1 VTLSKNRFHAN
12 ACAHS
17 VRVSAARH
25 ENFSLAAKELCLTES
40 AISRRITEL
49 ERYLDLKLFNRV
61 KQRIILSEAGRIY
74 SEQIR
79 QNLALL
85 ESHTLSLMAY
95 RGTAAALELAVIPTF
110 AMKWLIPRL
119 KEFQT
124 QHPEITLNLRES
136 PSPFL
141 FQDSNFDAAIHFDH
155 PAWAGV
161 TKIELFKEE
170 LIPVISPRHYD
181 MAEIREPADLRNVP
195 LLHTSR
201 TQEAWKRWFERAGC
215 EDVNPQRGSYF
226 ELNAMLHEAARAGLG
241 AALLPKL
248 YVVDDIARGEL
259 AAPFMQTLPGEKRFC
274 VVIPGY
280 KQESRPLKL
289 FVEWVTAAA
298 RRFTEG
304 LESRHLTKLDIR
316 QANDPLPSPPAVKLT
331 AIS

>member
-1 VTLSKNRFHAN
+1 
-12 ACAHS
+12 
-17 VRVSAARH
+17 
-25 ENFSLAAKELCLTES
+25 
-40 AISRRITEL
+40 
-49 ERYLDLKLFNRV
+49 
-61 KQRIILSEAGRIY
+61 
-74 SEQIR
+74 
-79 QNLALL
+79 
-85 ESHTLSLMAY
+85 MAY

-119 KEFQT
+119 KDFQT

-181 MAEIREPADLRNVP
+181 MSKIREPADLWNVP
-195 LLHTSR
+195 LLHKSR
-201 TQEAWKRWFERAGC
+201 VQDAWKRWFERAGC
-215 EDVNPQRGSYF
+215 DDVNPQRGSYF
-226 ELNAMLHEAARAGLG
+226 ELYAMLHEAARVGLG
-241 AALLPKL
+241 AALIPKL
-248 YVVDDIARGEL
+248 YVTDDIARGEL
-259 AAPFMQTLPGEKRFC
+259 AAPFMQTLPDEKRFC
-274 VVIPGY
+274 VVVPYY

-289 FVEWVTAAA
+289 FVEWVTGAA

-304 LESRHLTKLDIR
+304 RETGHLADLGTYL
-316 QANDPLPSPPAVKLT
+316 ANNAPHSPPAIKLK